1 VRWTV
6 AKKKE
11 TPKPEPGAKPR
22 SAKSKPEPKEKTVAD
37 TNENQSQQ
45 NQPKPVGGPADD
57 TSVRGFADKCKELA
71 AEVMSGDYMGALQS
85 GKTVLSVGFDLLGL
99 PNIFGAQEG
108 AGDDTA
114 KLEDAKKDLEAARA
128 KASAPQ
134 SENVA
139 GAAGADAK
147 AIPPE
152 LMSLIMQLAMA
163 MLNAF
168 LNRRKPTA

>member
-1 VRWTV
+1 V
-6 AKKKE
+6 
-11 TPKPEPGAKPR
+11 
-22 SAKSKPEPKEKTVAD
+22 
-37 TNENQSQQ
+37 Q
-45 NQPKPVGGPADD
+45 
-57 TSVRGFADKCKELA
+57 
-71 AEVMSGDYMGALQS
+71 EVMSGDYMGALQS